1 MGSKGRSRR
10 LTPLWHP
17 KLVGLGNYLTRMGR
31 RASLGPVARIGI
43 AAAVGTSAASVAFTV
58 GVDVIVVG
66 TTNAAAGAAVI
77 GIAVAFVCQLGLATV
92 ALVAPED
99 WRTTRSG

>member
-1 MGSKGRSRR
+1 
-10 LTPLWHP
+10 
-17 KLVGLGNYLTRMGR
+17 MGR

-99 WRTTRSG
+99 WRATRRG

>member
-1 MGSKGRSRR
+1 
-10 LTPLWHP
+10 
-17 KLVGLGNYLTRMGR
+17 MGR
-31 RASLGPVARIGI
+31 RASLGPVARISI
-43 AAAVGTSAASVAFTV
+43 SAAIGTSVASAAFTV

-66 TTNAAAGAAVI
+66 TTHTAAGAAVI

>member
-1 MGSKGRSRR
+1 
-10 LTPLWHP
+10 
-17 KLVGLGNYLTRMGR
+17 MGR
-31 RASLGPVARIGI
+31 RASLGPVARIGF

-58 GVDVIVVG
+58 GVDVGVDVIVVG
-66 TTNAAAGAAVI
+66 TTNTAAGAAVI
-77 GIAVAFVCQLGLATV
+77 GIAVAFVCQFGLATV